1 MEPIRN
7 SREIEPRIN
16 EPIAL
21 NTTETPA
28 TMSQEKHGWRNWVE
42 ALLFALVI
50 AFVLRSFVV
59 EAYRIPS
66 SSMENTL
73 LVGDFLLVNKF
84 LYGAQLPFTDARLPA
99 LKAVAQGD
107 VVVFKFPRDKE
118 TTFIKRCVAVAGQTI
133 EIKNKVVF
141 VDDVEQAFPIEAK
154 FSDTFEPNG
163 KSDRAIFPS
172 FSTFNRDNYGK
183 VRVPKQGDVITLD
196 EQSFHLYKFLLE
208 DEGHTASLMGGTVY
222 VDGKPTATYQVKE
235 NYYFMLGDNRDNSH
249 DSRYWGF
256 VPESHIIGS
265 ALLIYWSWNPDVQLS
280 NVFEKFR
287 TVRWERIGRIIH

>member
-28 TMSQEKHGWRNWVE
+28 TMSQEKHGWRDWVE

-208 DEGHTASLMGGTVY
+208 DEGHSASLMGGTVY

>member
-28 TMSQEKHGWRNWVE
+28 TMSQEKHGWRDWVE

-183 VRVPKQGDVITLD
+183 VRVPKKGDVITLD

-208 DEGHTASLMGGTVY
+208 DEGHSASLMGGTVY

>member
-1 MEPIRN
+1 MNNEHAQEPLN
-7 SREIEPRIN
+7 EDETLVEPNARW
-16 EPIAL
+16 
-21 NTTETPA
+21 
-28 TMSQEKHGWRNWVE
+28 WRDWLE
-42 ALLFALVI
+42 AVLFAIII
-50 AFVLRSFVV
+50 AFVLRTFVV

-84 LYGAQLPFTDARLPA
+84 LYGAQLPFTDIRLPA
-99 LKAVAQGD
+99 LKPIEPGD

-118 TTFIKRCVAVAGQTI
+118 TNFIKRCVATPGQTI
-133 EIKNKVVF
+133 EIKNKIVF
-141 VDDVEQAFPIEAK
+141 VDDVEQAFPIDAK
-154 FSDTFEPNG
+154 YGDDPEPLG
-163 KSDRAIFPS
+163 KPDRAIFPF

-183 VRVPKQGDVITLD
+183 VRIPKKGDTLTLD
-196 EQSFHLYKFLLE
+196 EQSFYLYKLILE
-208 DEGHTASLMGGTVY
+208 YESHSVALMGGTVY
-222 VDGKPTATYQVKE
+222 VDGKPTDTYQVKQ

-265 ALLIYWSWNPDVQLS
+265 ALLIYWSWNPDVHLS
-280 NVFEKFR
+280 NFFEKLR

>member
-28 TMSQEKHGWRNWVE
+28 TMSQEKHGWRDWVE

-154 FSDTFEPNG
+154 FSDTFESNG

-183 VRVPKQGDVITLD
+183 VRVPKKGDVITLD

-208 DEGHTASLMGGTVY
+208 DEGHSASLMGGTVY

>member
-28 TMSQEKHGWRNWVE
+28 TMSQEKHGWRDWVE

-107 VVVFKFPRDKE
+107 VVVFKFPRDKQ

-208 DEGHTASLMGGTVY
+208 DEGHSASLMGGTVY

>member
-1 MEPIRN
+1 MEPNRN
-7 SREIEPRIN
+7 NREIEPISDD
-16 EPIAL
+16 PVAL
-21 NTTETPA
+21 NANETSV
-28 TMSQEKHGWRNWVE
+28 TVSQEKHGWRDWLE
-42 ALLFALVI
+42 ALLFAIVI

-84 LYGAQLPFTDARLPA
+84 LYGAPLPFTDVRLPA
-99 LKAVAQGD
+99 LKEIAPGD
-107 VVVFKFPRDKE
+107 VVVFKFPRDRDI
-118 TTFIKRCVAVAGQTI
+118 TFIKRCVAVAGQTI

-141 VDDVEQAFPIEAK
+141 VDDAEQALPLEAK
-154 FSDTFEPNG
+154 FTDAIEPNG
-163 KSDRAIFPS
+163 KGDRAIFPS

-183 VRVPKQGDVITLD
+183 VRVPKKGDVITLD

-235 NYYFMLGDNRDNSH
+235 NYYFMLGDNRDHSH

-265 ALLIYWSWNPDVQLS
+265 ALMIYWSWNPDVHLS
-280 NVFEKFR
+280 NLFEKFR
-287 TVRWERIGRIIH
+287 TIRWERIGRIIH

>member
-7 SREIEPRIN
+7 SREIEPCIN

-28 TMSQEKHGWRNWVE
+28 TMSQEKHGWRDWVE

-154 FSDTFEPNG
+154 FSDTFEPNV

-208 DEGHTASLMGGTVY
+208 DEGHSASLMGGTVY

>member
-28 TMSQEKHGWRNWVE
+28 TMSQEKHGWRDWVE

-208 DEGHTASLMGGTVY
+208 DEGHSASLMGGTVY

-235 NYYFMLGDNRDNSH
+235 NYYFVLGDNRDNSH

>member
-28 TMSQEKHGWRNWVE
+28 TMSQEKHGWRDWVE

-163 KSDRAIFPS
+163 KSDCAIFPS

-196 EQSFHLYKFLLE
+196 EQSFYLYKFLLE
-208 DEGHTASLMGGTVY
+208 DEGHSASLMGGTVY

>member
-1 MEPIRN
+1 MEPNRN
-7 SREIEPRIN
+7 NREIEPISDD
-16 EPIAL
+16 PVAL
-21 NTTETPA
+21 NANETLV
-28 TMSQEKHGWRNWVE
+28 TVSQEKHGWRDWLE
-42 ALLFALVI
+42 ALLFAIVI

-84 LYGAQLPFTDARLPA
+84 LYGAPLPFSDQRLPA
-99 LKAVAQGD
+99 LKDVEPGD
-107 VVVFKFPRDKE
+107 VVVFKFPRDRDI
-118 TTFIKRCVAVAGQTI
+118 TFIKRCVAVGGQTI

-141 VDDVEQAFPIEAK
+141 VDDAEQAFPNDAK
-154 FSDTFEPNG
+154 IGDELEPSG
-163 KSDRAIFPS
+163 KEEHAIFPS

-183 VRVPKQGDVITLD
+183 VRVPKKGDTLALD
-196 EQSFHLYKFLLE
+196 EQSFYLYKFLLE

-222 VDGKPTATYQVKE
+222 VDGKPMATYQVNQ

-265 ALLIYWSWNPDVQLS
+265 ALMIYWSWNPNTHVS
-280 NVFEKFR
+280 NFFEKFR
-287 TVRWERIGRIIH
+287 SVRWERIGRIIH